1 MEFDRIIT
9 DDNLTV
15 DKLLQYKMSYSEAV
29 ARQIN
34 NITKVCPT
42 LKETLLTI
50 TELSIQ
56 LGIIES
62 AISVMAEEI

>member
-1 MEFDRIIT
+1 MEFDRIIA

-34 NITKVCPT
+34 NITKVCPA

-62 AISVMAEEI
+62 AISVMGEEI